1 MIINA
6 DIDPD
11 TVVAHGATLLA
22 KRLSGQANEEE
33 DLVLNDITPLP
44 LGLLQSTQ
52 IPQGFLASIFMR
64 AEYEEKMLVFI
75 RKNRTIP
82 CREVKSISLT
92 ENDKSLVILEG
103 EGEWARDNV
112 ALGEISMNNI
122 KPKDQIDV
130 TFDIDANN
138 ILSVTYTVSRLGKT
152 SHKTFLNKQ
161 NLDEELLH
169 ALIASAE

>member
-122 KPKDQIDV
+122 KPKD
-130 TFDIDANN
+130 
-138 ILSVTYTVSRLGKT
+138 
-152 SHKTFLNKQ
+152 
-161 NLDEELLH
+161 
-169 ALIASAE
+169 

>member
-1 MIINA
+1 
-6 DIDPD
+6 
-11 TVVAHGATLLA
+11 
-22 KRLSGQANEEE
+22 
-33 DLVLNDITPLP
+33 
-44 LGLLQSTQ
+44 
-52 IPQGFLASIFMR
+52 MR

-82 CREVKSISLT
+82 CRVVKSISLT

-152 SHKTFLNKQ
+152 NHKTFLNKQ